1 MDTAIIPNMHSL
13 MGSFLVVILLLLG
26 ALFFLKKVYG
36 FKPIKKLNDRHIN
49 IIEVLPLNQ
58 RQKIILCNV
67 NDQEILLAVSGQSIT
82 SLAHW
87 VIKKSKSSDEM
98 VAPETSLVEKT
109 KPEDKIAEITNS
121 EKIATRNGHTNH
133 NSDPYTDLGIKKDIG
148 KEKDIDTHT
157 KAKAQMENTN
167 NLLLLAKKINQS
179 IKKNIVENIQ

>member
-1 MDTAIIPNMHSL
+1 MDTAIIPNIYSL

-36 FKPIKKLNDRHIN
+36 FKPNKKLNDKCIN

-87 VIKKSKSSDEM
+87 VTKNSKSSDKMIESK
-98 VAPETSLVEKT
+98 TSLVEKT
-109 KPEDKIAEITNS
+109 KPEDNISQVTNS
-121 EKIATRNGHTNH
+121 EKIATRNGHAND
-133 NSDPYTDLGIKKDIG
+133 NSDSFTDLGI
-148 KEKDIDTHT
+148 EKDIDTHAKT
-157 KAKAQMENTN
+157 KAQIENTN

>member
-1 MDTAIIPNMHSL
+1 MDAAIIPNMYSL

-26 ALFFLKKVYG
+26 ALLFLKKVYG

-87 VIKKSKSSDEM
+87 TTKNSKSSDEM
-98 VAPETSLVEKT
+98 IDSESSLVEKT
-109 KPEDKIAEITNS
+109 KIKDEISEITDSKN
-121 EKIATRNGHTNH
+121 IRARDNQPDYI
-133 NSDPYTDLGIKKDIG
+133 SDSYTELGLKKS
-148 KEKDIDTHT
+148 IDAQT
-157 KAKAQMENTN
+157 KAKAEIENTN

-179 IKKNIVENIQ
+179 IKKNIVENMQ

>member
-1 MDTAIIPNMHSL
+1 MDTAIIPNMYSL

-36 FKPIKKLNDRHIN
+36 FKPNKKLNDRHIN

-87 VIKKSKSSDEM
+87 VTKNSKSNDEM
-98 VAPETSLVEKT
+98 IDPENSLVEKT
-109 KPEDKIAEITNS
+109 KIKDEISEITDSKNIRARNS
-121 EKIATRNGHTNH
+121 HANH
-133 NSDPYTDLGIKKDIG
+133 NSDSYTDLDL
-148 KEKDIDTHT
+148 EKDIDTQT
-157 KAKAQMENTN
+157 KAKAQIENTN

-179 IKKNIVENIQ
+179 INKNIVENIQ

>member
-1 MDTAIIPNMHSL
+1 MDTAIIPNMYSL

-36 FKPIKKLNDRHIN
+36 FKPNKKLNDRHIN

-87 VIKKSKSSDEM
+87 VTKNSKSNDEM
-98 VAPETSLVEKT
+98 IDSENSLVEKT
-109 KPEDKIAEITNS
+109 KIKDEISEITDSKNIRARNS
-121 EKIATRNGHTNH
+121 QANH
-133 NSDPYTDLGIKKDIG
+133 NSDSYTDLDL
-148 KEKDIDTHT
+148 EKDIDTQT
-157 KAKAQMENTN
+157 KAKAQIENTN

>member
-1 MDTAIIPNMHSL
+1 

-87 VIKKSKSSDEM
+87 VTKNSESSDEM
-98 VAPETSLVEKT
+98 AEPETSLVEKT
-109 KPEDKIAEITNS
+109 KPEDKITEITNS
-121 EKIATRNGHTNH
+121 KKIATRNGHANH
-133 NSDPYTDLGIKKDIG
+133 NSGSYTDLG
-148 KEKDIDTHT
+148 KEKDIGMHT
-157 KAKAQMENTN
+157 KAKAQIENTN

>member
-1 MDTAIIPNMHSL
+1 MDTAIIPNMYSL

-26 ALFFLKKVYG
+26 ALLFLKKVYG
-36 FKPIKKLNDRHIN
+36 FKPNKKLNDRHIN

-87 VIKKSKSSDEM
+87 VTKNSKSSDEM
-98 VAPETSLVEKT
+98 IDSENSLVEKT
-109 KPEDKIAEITNS
+109 KIKEEISEIIDSKNIRARENQTNYHCDS
-121 EKIATRNGHTNH
+121 N
-133 NSDPYTDLGIKKDIG
+133 TDLGV
-148 KEKDIDTHT
+148 EKDIDTQT
-157 KAKAQMENTN
+157 KTKDQIENTN
-167 NLLLLAKKINQS
+167 NLLLLAKKINRS

>member
-1 MDTAIIPNMHSL
+1 MDNAIIPNMYSL
-13 MGSFLVVILLLLG
+13 MGSFLVVIVLLLG

-36 FKPIKKLNDRHIN
+36 FKPNKKLNDRHIN

-87 VIKKSKSSDEM
+87 VTKNSKSNDE
-98 VAPETSLVEKT
+98 TIDTKNRLLEKT
-109 KPEDKIAEITNS
+109 KPEDNISEITNS
-121 EKIATRNGHTNH
+121 KKIVTRNGHANH
-133 NSDPYTDLGIKKDIG
+133 NSDSYTDLGIEKDIG
-148 KEKDIDTHT
+148 KEKDIGMHT
-157 KAKAQMENTN
+157 KAKAQIENTN
-167 NLLLLAKKINQS
+167 NLLLLAKRINQS

>member
-1 MDTAIIPNMHSL
+1 MDTAIIPNMNSL

-26 ALFFLKKVYG
+26 ALLFLKKVYG
-36 FKPIKKLNDRHIN
+36 FKPNKKLNDRHIN

-87 VIKKSKSSDEM
+87 VTKNSKSNDEM
-98 VAPETSLVEKT
+98 IAPENSLVEKT
-109 KPEDKIAEITNS
+109 KIKNKISEHTDSKNIRARNS
-121 EKIATRNGHTNH
+121 QANH
-133 NSDPYTDLGIKKDIG
+133 NFDSYTDMDL
-148 KEKDIDTHT
+148 EKDSDIQT
-157 KAKAQMENTN
+157 KAKAQIENTN

-179 IKKNIVENIQ
+179 INKNIVEKTQ

>member
-1 MDTAIIPNMHSL
+1 MYSL
-13 MGSFLVVILLLLG
+13 MGSFLVVIVLLLG

-36 FKPIKKLNDRHIN
+36 FKPYKKLNDRHIN

-87 VIKKSKSSDEM
+87 VTKNSKSNDETID
-98 VAPETSLVEKT
+98 PKKSLVEKT
-109 KPEDKIAEITNS
+109 KIKDEIAEITSSKNIRACNS
-121 EKIATRNGHTNH
+121 QANN
-133 NSDPYTDLGIKKDIG
+133 NSDSYTEENLEKK
-148 KEKDIDTHT
+148 ETNTQT
-157 KAKAQMENTN
+157 KAKAQIENTN

-179 IKKNIVENIQ
+179 INKNIVENIQ

>member
-1 MDTAIIPNMHSL
+1 MYSL

-26 ALFFLKKVYG
+26 VLLFLKKIYG
-36 FKPIKKLNDRHIN
+36 FKPNKKLNDRHIN

-87 VIKKSKSSDEM
+87 VTKNSESIDEM
-98 VAPETSLVEKT
+98 IAPENSLVEKT
-109 KPEDKIAEITNS
+109 KIKTEISEITDSKN
-121 EKIATRNGHTNH
+121 IRARDNQPNY
-133 NSDPYTDLGIKKDIG
+133 NSDSYTDLGL
-148 KEKDIDTHT
+148 EKDINTQT
-157 KAKAQMENTN
+157 KTRAQIENTN

-179 IKKNIVENIQ
+179 IKKNIVENTQ

>member
-13 MGSFLVVILLLLG
+13 AGSFLVVILLLLG

-36 FKPIKKLNDRHIN
+36 FKPNKKLNDRHIN

-87 VIKKSKSSDEM
+87 VTKNSKSNDETID
-98 VAPETSLVEKT
+98 PKKSLVEKT
-109 KPEDKIAEITNS
+109 KINDEISEIVNS
-121 EKIATRNGHTNH
+121 KNIRSLDNQANN
-133 NSDPYTDLGIKKDIG
+133 NSDSYSEQDLEKKETDIQ
-148 KEKDIDTHT
+148 T
-157 KAKAQMENTN
+157 KAKAQIENTN

-179 IKKNIVENIQ
+179 INKNIVEKIQ

>member
-1 MDTAIIPNMHSL
+1 MDTAIIPNMYSL

-36 FKPIKKLNDRHIN
+36 FKPNKKLNDRYIN

-87 VIKKSKSSDEM
+87 VTKNSKSNDEM
-98 VAPETSLVEKT
+98 IDSENCLVEKT
-109 KPEDKIAEITNS
+109 KNQGKISETSDKKNIQAHNNPANHHSNS
-121 EKIATRNGHTNH
+121 
-133 NSDPYTDLGIKKDIG
+133 YTELGL
-148 KEKDIDTHT
+148 EKDTDTQT
-157 KAKAQMENTN
+157 KAKDQIENTN

-179 IKKNIVENIQ
+179 INKNIVENMQ

>member
-1 MDTAIIPNMHSL
+1 MYSL
-13 MGSFLVVILLLLG
+13 MGSFLVVIVLLLG

-36 FKPIKKLNDRHIN
+36 FKPNKKLNDRHIN

-87 VIKKSKSSDEM
+87 VTKNSKSNDE
-98 VAPETSLVEKT
+98 TIDTKNRLLEKT
-109 KPEDKIAEITNS
+109 KPEDNISEITNS
-121 EKIATRNGHTNH
+121 KKIVTRNGHANH
-133 NSDPYTDLGIKKDIG
+133 NSDSYTDLGIEKDIG
-148 KEKDIDTHT
+148 MHT
-157 KAKAQMENTN
+157 KAKAQIENTN
-167 NLLLLAKKINQS
+167 NLLLLAKRINQS